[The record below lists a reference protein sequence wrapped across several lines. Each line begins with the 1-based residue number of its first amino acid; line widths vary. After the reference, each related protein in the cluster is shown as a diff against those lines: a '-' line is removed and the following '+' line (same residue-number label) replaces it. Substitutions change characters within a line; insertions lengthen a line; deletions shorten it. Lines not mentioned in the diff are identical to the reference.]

1 MPEDNKD
8 RLDEL
13 IERVEY
19 LERALRE
26 HLTRFYALERR
37 LGLTYYP
44 PSPPAEPV
52 RRPAVEPR
60 RESKPAVESPN
71 IVEPPPRIE
80 PKIETGVKP
89 PSTPAPVYPPRP
101 AAPVFQPP
109 PAREYVSQAYAAPKS
124 EDASAWRDLESRI
137 GGRWLL
143 WIGIIAISLGM
154 AFFLRLAFNEW
165 IGQRGRVAVGVI
177 IGLGFLAGAERLRSR
192 YPVYA
197 YGLSG
202 GGILILYLS
211 GFAAYSMYQLVAQ
224 PVAFVYMV
232 AVTAAASL
240 LAARY
245 SALPIALLGLI
256 GGFLT
261 PVLLSTNVDNQ
272 VGLFGYI
279 ALLDLGVLALAY
291 SKQWRVLNYL
301 AFICTTL
308 MFVGWWNKFYEPE
321 KLWTT
326 IFFLTLFFVIFA
338 LLAVLYNVI
347 NRQPTRWLDL
357 ILVFLNGA
365 IYFGASYS
373 LLDDNYRSYLGLF
386 AVLVSVFYLAL
397 GYFTYRRDPDDR
409 LLLYTFL
416 GLAFLFLVLA
426 VPIQFDQHWV
436 TMGWAIE
443 GMVMTW
449 IGLKTDD
456 RTSRYAAMGLFAV
469 ALSHWLWID
478 VNEFAYRAGESFAPL
493 INRRA
498 LSCAVMILS
507 LAVSAWLYK
516 KSDAETEE
524 DERSVFWSLQQIGA
538 EERGMFRAVYTLGAN
553 ALAVALLSLD
563 ANSYFEQRKAA
574 GQNLGAL
581 DNAKHLT
588 FSALW
593 AVYGAM
599 ALTAGITRRMKVLRV
614 AALGLMAAATIK
626 VLLIDLQY
634 YKAAW
639 HTTVF
644 NQTFAAFAVLIV
656 SLAAAAWFYARSED
670 IDPEEKS
677 LAFPALVVAA
687 NVLAVIALSAEAIGH
702 FERVK
707 SPLIDQG
714 VFADIMKIE
723 NTKQMA
729 LSWVWTLYASAALV
743 LGLFRRSKPVRMGAL
758 VLLALAA
765 LKVMT
770 IDLRFAGELWHRAV
784 LNQTFGAFALIVA
797 AMALG
802 AWLYSRAKG
811 IEEREYAIVA
821 STLVCAANL
830 LALVAMSAEVFY
842 YFERMA
848 AALAQTETVTRAM
861 MIENAKHFYLSLLW
875 SVYAAAAIV
884 AGIARNQMA
893 LRAGAIGL
901 LAIAT
906 AKVLLIDL
914 SFSTEPWH
922 TPVLNQT
929 LGAFASLI
937 AAMICAVWFYS
948 RAKRIDER
956 ERKAVIIAMTVVGNI
971 LAIIALSAE
980 ANGYFEA
987 RMRAIIDSGGDV
999 SDLQLARQLSLSLV
1013 WAIYGG
1019 GMLTVGIARRNR
1031 LLRVMAL
1038 FLIGITI
1045 VKVFIL
1051 DLASLERIYRVISLI
1066 ALGVILLGGAF
1077 LYQRLRRLT
1086 MDEEAAESASTN
1098 TKGSAP

>member
-13 IERVEY
+13 TERVEF

-26 HLTRFYALERR
+26 QLTRFYALERR
-37 LGLTYYP
+37 LGLTYQP
-44 PSPPAEPV
+44 PVEPV
-52 RRPAVEPR
+52 RRERAVEPPFSI
-60 RESKPAVESPN
+60 E
-71 IVEPPPRIE
+71 PRITTE
-80 PKIETGVKP
+80 AKP
-89 PSTPAPVYPPRP
+89 PAIPAPMIPAPVQPPRP
-101 AAPVFQPP
+101 AAPMFQTPLTTGRAAQ
-109 PAREYVSQAYAAPKS
+109 PAALKS
-124 EDASAWRDLESRI
+124 EDAGAWRDLESRI

-143 WIGIIAISLGM
+143 WIGIIAISLGV

-165 IGQRGRVAVGVI
+165 IGQTGRVAIGI
-177 IGLGFLAGAERLRSR
+177 AIGLGFLAGAERLRAR

-211 GFAAYSMYQLVAQ
+211 GFAAFSMYHLVGQ

-232 AVTAAASL
+232 AVTATASL

-261 PVLLSTNVDNQ
+261 PILLSTGVDNQ

-279 ALLDLGVLALAY
+279 ALLNLGVLTLAY
-291 SKQWRVLNYL
+291 SKQWRILNYL
-301 AFICTTL
+301 AFICTAL
-308 MFVGWWNKFYEPE
+308 MFFGWGIKFYKPE

-338 LLAVLYNVI
+338 LLAILYNVI
-347 NRQPTRWLDL
+347 NRQQTRWLDL
-357 ILVFLNGA
+357 ILVFINGA
-365 IYFGASYS
+365 LYFGVSYS

-386 AVLVSVFYLAL
+386 AVMVSAFYLTL
-397 GYFTYRRDPDDR
+397 GHFTYRRDPGDR

-443 GMVMTW
+443 GAVMTW
-449 IGLKTDD
+449 IGLKADD
-456 RTSRYAAMGLFAV
+456 RTSRYAALGLFAV

-478 VNEFAYRAGESFAPL
+478 VSEFAYRAGETFMPL

-498 LSCAVMILS
+498 LSCAVMILA
-507 LAVSAWLYK
+507 LAVAARLYK
-516 KSDAETEE
+516 KAEAEIKDEE
-524 DERSVFWSLQQIGA
+524 CS
-538 EERGMFRAVYTLGAN
+538 MFRAIYTLGAN

-563 ANSYFEQRKAA
+563 ANSYFEQKKSV
-574 GQNLGAL
+574 GQNLDAL

-599 ALTAGITRRMKVLRV
+599 ALIVGITRRMKVLRW
-614 AALGLMAAATIK
+614 ASLGLIAAATLK
-626 VLLIDLQY
+626 VLLIDLQF

-639 HTTVF
+639 HITIF
-644 NQTFAAFAVLIV
+644 NQTFAAFALLIA
-656 SLAAAAWFYARSED
+656 SLAACAVFYARSD
-670 IDPEEKS
+670 IDPEEKKFVFSS
-677 LAFPALVVAA
+677 LVAA
-687 NVLAVIALSAEAIGH
+687 ANALAVIALSAEAIGH
-702 FERVK
+702 FERAK
-707 SPLIDQG
+707 SPLIN
-714 VFADIMKIE
+714 FTDITKIE
-723 NTKQMA
+723 NTKQLA
-729 LSWVWTLYASAALV
+729 LSGVWTLYGAAALA
-743 LGLFRRSKPVRMGAL
+743 LGIFRRSRPLRMGAL
-758 VLLALAA
+758 GLLAMAAGKVLL
-765 LKVMT
+765 
-770 IDLRFAGELWHRAV
+770 IDLRFASELWHAPV
-784 LNQTFGAFALIVA
+784 FNQTFAAFALVVA
-797 AMALG
+797 ALALG
-802 AWLYSRAKG
+802 ARLYSKTDG
-811 IEEREYAIVA
+811 IAERERVIVV

-830 LALVAMSAEVFY
+830 LAVISMSVEVFY

-848 AALAQTETVTRAM
+848 AAPGLRTETVTRA
-861 MIENAKHFYLSLLW
+861 IELENAKHFYLSLLW
-875 SVYAAAAIV
+875 SVYAAAALV
-884 AGIARNQMA
+884 AGILREVKA
-893 LRAGAIGL
+893 LRAGAIAL
-901 LAIAT
+901 IALAA

-914 SFSTEPWH
+914 GFSTESWH
-922 TPVLNQT
+922 TPVFNQT
-929 LGAFASLI
+929 FGAFAALI

-948 RAKRIDER
+948 REKRIDER
-956 ERKAVIIAMTVVGNI
+956 ERKAVISAMTVIGNI

-987 RMRAIIDSGGDV
+987 KMRALIDSRGDF
-999 SDLQLARQLSLSLV
+999 SDLQLARQLSLSVV

-1019 GMLTVGIARRNR
+1019 VMLTAGIVRRNR

-1038 FLIGITI
+1038 MLIGITI
-1045 VKVFIL
+1045 AKVFVL
-1051 DLASLERIYRVISLI
+1051 DLAALERIYRVIAFI
-1066 ALGVILLGGAF
+1066 VLGVILLAGSF

-1086 MDEEAAESASTN
+1086 MDEEKLAESAASTN
-1098 TKGSAP
+1098 TEGSAL